1 MYHNQQTNPIQPE
14 RVSADMGKAGNILY
28 GYFSLSAV
36 DGVRSFV
43 EWLNQ
48 QGHAYGRILSKWGPG
63 SREFSAAW
71 IFLGTN
77 DPQGFHELQALF
89 YGDVHAFAS

>member
-1 MYHNQQTNPIQPE
+1 MNKQQANSLQPE
-14 RVSADMGKAGNILY
+14 RVSADMGNAGNILY
-28 GYFSLSAV
+28 GQFSLSAV

-71 IFLGTN
+71 MYLGTN
-77 DPQGFHELQALF
+77 DPQGFHELQAVF
-89 YGDVHAFAS
+89 YSDARTFAS